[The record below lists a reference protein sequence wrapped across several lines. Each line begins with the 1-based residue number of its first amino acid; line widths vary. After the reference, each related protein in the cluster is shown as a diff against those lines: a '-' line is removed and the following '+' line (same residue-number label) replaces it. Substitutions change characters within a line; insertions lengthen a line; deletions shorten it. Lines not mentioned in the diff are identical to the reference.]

1 MKTIRRPVDYLYL
14 QSTEN
19 LKVRHDVASATYD
32 KDNQRTD
39 VISMGLLRVQTYN
52 NPWGIFISV
61 MLDLGWLPRLPS
73 TQVQRTG
80 GLSLVS
86 GAEFALP
93 LIRRYNAV
101 NQTIIWNVSSS

>member
-1 MKTIRRPVDYLYL
+1 MKTIRRPVDCLYF
-14 QSTEN
+14 Q
-19 LKVRHDVASATYD
+19 VRHDVASATYD
-32 KDNQRTD
+32 KNKQRTD
-39 VISMGLLRVQTYN
+39 VIGMGLLRVRTYN

-61 MLDLGWLPRLPS
+61 MSDLGWLPRLPS

-93 LIRRYNAV
+93 IISRHNMA
-101 NQTIIWNVSSS
+101 NQTIIWNVGSS